1 MGTTR
6 RTTYRIECRTN
17 DTAAVNSTM
26 RGMMVIGVDKKPKD
40 LQKWCEDQEA
50 SERQGKPN
58 EHCAIARGF
67 LLAIHSAKLIRQS
80 DGEILADYKAA
91 PFRAF

>member
-17 DTAAVNSTM
+17 DRN
-26 RGMMVIGVDKKPKD
+26 GQMVVGVDKKPKD
-40 LQKWCEDQEA
+40 MGKWCEDQEA

-67 LLAIHSAKLIRQS
+67 LLAIHSARLIRQS
-80 DGEILADYKAA
+80 DGEIVAWYKAA

>member
-6 RTTYRIECRTN
+6 KTTYRIECRTN
-17 DTAAVNSTM
+17 DKNSQ
-26 RGMMVIGVDKKPKD
+26 MVIGVDKKPKD

-50 SERQGKPN
+50 SERQGQPN
-58 EHCAIARGF
+58 ARCAEVRGF
-67 LLAIHSAKLIRQS
+67 LLAIHSARLIRQS
-80 DGEILADYKAA
+80 DGEIVAWYKAA

>member
-6 RTTYRIECRTN
+6 RFKYRIECNTN
-17 DTAAVNSTM
+17 DRKVHQDCYTFGTNK
-26 RGMMVIGVDKKPKD
+26 IPKT
-40 LQKWCEDQEA
+40 LQEWCESQEK
-50 SERQGKPN
+50 SEMKDGVN

-67 LLAIHSAKLIRQS
+67 LLAIHSARLIRQS
-80 DGEILADYKAA
+80 DGEIVAWYKAA